1 MGAWISLTLGSR
13 SKSTGRSRKPCTLK
27 REVQF
32 FEMNSRVKDPG
43 LGQTRSEVS
52 GGVGGGPAADS

>member
-1 MGAWISLTLGSR
+1 MEAWIGLTLGSR
-13 SKSTGRSRKPCTLK
+13 SKSTGGLRKPCPLK